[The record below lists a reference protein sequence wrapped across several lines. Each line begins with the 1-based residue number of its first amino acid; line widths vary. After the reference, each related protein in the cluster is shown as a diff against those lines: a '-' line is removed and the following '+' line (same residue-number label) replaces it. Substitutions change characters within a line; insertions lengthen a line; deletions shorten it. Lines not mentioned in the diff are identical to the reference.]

1 MSLKI
6 QPFLERDTIE
16 TTSPAPNPNRK
27 IQAETNMS
35 DKQFNQLLERV
46 AKLEAEVERL
56 KSGSGGD
63 NGCGAGLLGIFGS
76 QKDNPFFLEVIAEI
90 ENERSVEKV
99 AMSAESV
106 KKRARR
112 QVATPKK

>member
-1 MSLKI
+1 
-6 QPFLERDTIE
+6 
-16 TTSPAPNPNRK
+16 
-27 IQAETNMS
+27 MS

-56 KSGSGGD
+56 KSGS
-63 NGCGAGLLGIFGS
+63 CGTSSCGEGLLGIFGS

-90 ENERSVEKV
+90 EAARSVEKTG
-99 AMSAESV
+99 MSAIPV

-112 QVATPKK
+112 RVATSKK